1 MSVPMHDD
9 HHLDAAAGHWVA
21 QAAVGGLDG
30 AGRVLW
36 AGLVLALINLLLAG
50 TLSPAGQVYL
60 VLGIVAALLGA
71 VQLWL
76 LIRVAIDRR
85 LFAALAEALRIAD
98 PVSTLASLDHA
109 LALLGWAAPEA
120 AGRSLARR
128 VRGAL
133 RFLHW
138 AAGLAALQ
146 LLVALLL
153 LLLR

>member
-9 HHLDAAAGHWVA
+9 HHLDAATGHWVA
-21 QAAVGGLDG
+21 QATVGGLDG
-30 AGRVLW
+30 AARVLW

-71 VQLWL
+71 IQLWL
-76 LIRVAIDRR
+76 SIRVAIDRR
-85 LFAALAEALRIAD
+85 LFG
-98 PVSTLASLDHA
+98 TLAQALQHAEPAATLATLDQA
-109 LALLGWAAPEA
+109 LVLLGWARPEA
-120 AGRSLARR
+120 GGRSLAQRA
-128 VRGAL
+128 RGAL